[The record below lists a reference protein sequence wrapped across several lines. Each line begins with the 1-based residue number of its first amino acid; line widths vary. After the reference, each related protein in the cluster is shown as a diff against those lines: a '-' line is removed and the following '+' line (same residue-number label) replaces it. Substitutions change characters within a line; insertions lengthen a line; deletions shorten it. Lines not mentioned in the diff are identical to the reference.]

1 MTPPCPKKCMLT
13 LLLFSSSLAVAIAF
27 NSSPVTLAEELG
39 CSPTLSILLN
49 RRHEQQPS
57 TVFFDP
63 LGLAT
68 DENFSRYREAEL
80 KHGRVAMISVIAT
93 LISWDDRGLILQ
105 GKLPPILELL
115 QQHKPADWG
124 KWILVCG
131 ILETLILVQIDP
143 QDMPGDYGLGYFGV
157 RNKGQNERSLESEL
171 ENGRLAMIVM
181 LGYVLYDVKLN
192 FESYQLAVDNLVK
205 T

>member
-1 MTPPCPKKCMLT
+1 MMLSWST
-13 LLLFSSSLAVAIAF
+13 IGMAALLMFPSSSVVIAF

-39 CSPTLSILLN
+39 CSPTLSTLLN
-49 RRHEQQPS
+49 RRDEQPS

-93 LISWDDRGLILQ
+93 LVSWDDRGLVLQ
-105 GKLPPILELL
+105 GKLPPILERL
-115 QQHKPADWG
+115 QQHQPADWG
-124 KWILVCG
+124 KWIFVCG

-181 LGYVLYDVKLN
+181 LGYFLHDVKFN
-192 FESYQLAVDNLVK
+192 FESYQLALDNLVK